1 MTARSARP
9 DVPLDQ
15 TWRLDDLFT
24 SVEEWEAERA
34 AIEQM
39 IPEVSEFQGR
49 LGEGPQVL
57 LECSE
62 ALESLMM

>member
-1 MTARSARP
+1 M
-9 DVPLDQ
+9 
-15 TWRLDDLFT
+15 
-24 SVEEWEAERA
+24 EEWEAERA

-39 IPEVSEFQGR
+39 IPEVSEFQGGR

-62 ALESLMM
+62 ALESLMMRLQSYLHMPT

>member
-39 IPEVSEFQGR
+39 IPEVSEFQGGWER
-49 LGEGPQVL
+49 ARRFSWSVRKH
-57 LECSE
+57 
-62 ALESLMM
+62 